1 MNLDNLIKYLPA
13 GLPNQK
19 EGMVMFE
26 VSREEI
32 LNVCVG
38 LRGDCGLPL
47 KLITASDERQNGG
60 GFKVFYVF
68 GVPGENY
75 FLVPF
80 LKLSEENFPSIV
92 SKIQEASIFE
102 KKIKAFFGLEPIG
115 HPNAIPVIL
124 QENWPDGVYPLRKD
138 FPWNKQVEMANREE
152 HFSVFHGEGV
162 YEIPVGPIHAGII
175 EPGYFRFS
183 VLGEEILMF
192 QAQLGCV
199 HKGSEKLFEVLS
211 MADKLKL
218 SEKISGDSSFS
229 HSLAFC
235 QAVEKLA
242 GLNISERT
250 KYLRVLFSELERL
263 ANHFGDIGAMMLD
276 TGFNFGGAQGARLR
290 EAIMQINERLT
301 GSRFFRGVNAFGG
314 INADVS
320 EKVAHNLI
328 KELKAI
334 QKDFSEVI
342 EVGENS
348 HSLLNRLKKTGVL
361 SKQIA
366 SDHGVVGVAARASGI
381 SYDARADYPYAAY
394 DKLDFKM
401 QTEEGCDV
409 YARFWVR
416 IKEAMISFEL
426 IEKVLKALPKL
437 PLEKNPEGE
446 IKLAANAYALGITE
460 GWRGAII
467 YFVAT
472 DKDGNISRV
481 DVRDP
486 SLLNWTA
493 VPFAV
498 RGNIVPDF
506 PLINKS
512 FNLSYSGND
521 V

>member
-1 MNLDNLIKYLPA
+1 MNLENINKYLPA
-13 GLPNQK
+13 GLNNPQ
-19 EGMVMFE
+19 EGMVMFKIA
-26 VSREEI
+26 REEI

-38 LRGDCGLPL
+38 LHNDCGLPL
-47 KLITASDERQNGG
+47 KLITAADERSAGN
-60 GFKVFYVF
+60 GFKIFYVF
-68 GVPGENY
+68 GVPGKNY

-80 LKLSEENFPSIV
+80 LQLSEENFPSIV
-92 SKIQEASIFE
+92 SKIHEASVFE
-102 KKIKAFFGLEPIG
+102 RKIKSFFGLEPIG
-115 HPNAIPVIL
+115 HPSATPVIL

-138 FPWNKQVEMANREE
+138 FAWNQQVEKANRPDN
-152 HFSVFHGEGV
+152 FSVFHGEGV
-162 YEIPVGPIHAGII
+162 YEIPVGPVHAGII

-183 VLGEEILMF
+183 VLGEEVLMF

-199 HKGSEKLFEVLS
+199 HKGSEKLFEVLPL
-211 MADKLKL
+211 ADKLKL
-218 SEKISGDSSFS
+218 SEKISGDSTFS

-242 GLNISERT
+242 SLKISERT
-250 KYLRVLFSELERL
+250 EYLRVLFSELERL

-301 GSRFFRGVNAFGG
+301 GSRFFRGANAIGG
-314 INADVS
+314 INVDIS
-320 EKVAHNLI
+320 EKVAHSLI
-328 KELKAI
+328 KELTAI
-334 QKDFSEVI
+334 QKDFSELI
-342 EVGENS
+342 EVAEDS

-361 SKQIA
+361 AKEIA

-381 SYDARADYPYAAY
+381 NYDARADYSYAAY
-394 DKLDFKM
+394 PKLDFKM
-401 QTEEGCDV
+401 QTEDGCDV
-409 YARFWVR
+409 YARFLVR
-416 IKEAMISFEL
+416 IKEAVIAFEL
-426 IEKVLKALPKL
+426 IEKVLKILPGM
-437 PLEKNPEGE
+437 PVENNPAE
-446 IKLAANAYALGITE
+446 IKLAPNSYALGVTE
-460 GWRGAII
+460 GWRGDII

-472 DKDGNISRV
+472 DKDGQISRV

>member
-1 MNLDNLIKYLPA
+1 MNLENISKYLPE
-13 GLPNQK
+13 GLKNPE

-26 VSREEI
+26 VSSEDI
-32 LNVCVG
+32 LNISAG
-38 LRGDCGLPL
+38 LHNDCGLPL
-47 KLITASDERQNGG
+47 KLMTATDERAVGN

-68 GVPGENY
+68 GVPGKNY
-75 FLVPF
+75 FLVPY
-80 LKLSEENFPSIV
+80 LKLNGDGFPSIV
-92 SKIQEASIFE
+92 SQIHEASIFE
-102 KKIKAFFGLEPIG
+102 RKIKAFFGLEPVG
-115 HPNAIPVIL
+115 HPGATPVIL

-138 FPWNKQVEMANREE
+138 FAWNKKVETANRPE
-152 HFSVFHGEGV
+152 HFSIYHGEGV
-162 YEIPVGPIHAGII
+162 YEIPVGPVHAGII

-183 VLGEEILMF
+183 VLGEEVLMF

-199 HKGSEKLFEVLS
+199 HKGSEKLFEVLP

-218 SEKISGDSSFS
+218 SERVSGDSTFS

-235 QAVEKLA
+235 QAIERLG
-242 GLNISERT
+242 GLKVSERT

-263 ANHFGDIGAMMLD
+263 ANHFGDIGAIMID
-276 TGFNFGGAQGARLR
+276 TGFNFGGSQGARLR

-301 GSRFFRGVNAFGG
+301 GSRFFRGANAFGG
-314 INADVS
+314 INVDIS
-320 EKVAHNLI
+320 EKDIHSLG
-328 KELKAI
+328 KELKNI
-334 QKDFSEVI
+334 QKDFGEVI
-342 EVGENS
+342 EVAEKS
-348 HSLLNRLKKTGVL
+348 HSLLNRLKNTGIL
-361 SKQIA
+361 AKEIA
-366 SDHGVVGVAARASGI
+366 SDHGVVGVAARACGI
-381 SYDARADYPYAAY
+381 NYDARADYSYAAY
-394 DKLDFKM
+394 DKLDFKV

-416 IKEAMISFEL
+416 IKEAMIAFEI
-426 IEKVLKALPKL
+426 IERVLKALPAL
-437 PLEKNPEGE
+437 PAENNSEE
-446 IKLAANAYALGITE
+446 NIKLAANSYALGITE
-460 GWRGAII
+460 GWRGDIV

-486 SLLNWTA
+486 SLFNWTA
-493 VPFAV
+493 VPYAV